1 MNRTHIKELRTEM
14 ALDDW
19 KYDRWGTAMDWHF
32 RIADILNCRGD
43 EVPTHWEYQAGI
55 LGSDDHEGD
64 ILHLFDSAT
73 LTHVGNI
80 LSRYTRLCDRAGL
93 SY

>member
-1 MNRTHIKELRTEM
+1 MNRTHIKQLRAGM

-19 KYDRWGTAMDWHF
+19 HDKWGTAMDWHF
-32 RIADILNCRGD
+32 RIADILCDRGD
-43 EVPTHWEYQAGI
+43 QVPWDWGYHSGVFGPE
-55 LGSDDHEGD
+55 DHEGD
-64 ILHLFDSAT
+64 ILHMFDSTT
-73 LTHVGNI
+73 LTHMGNV